1 MSKPTKRSKVLD
13 PSKVQ
18 VYNALTRQ
26 LGCMLPVRQLE
37 GGARRPPRQVSF
49 KPGNNE
55 IDVEDW
61 KACKANS
68 AFAIFLREGSYPSG
82 GGKHQDITPLVE
94 GYFDKGQSAAVA
106 ALTKK
111 VEAERVRQSTG
122 T

>member
-1 MSKPTKRSKVLD
+1 MSKPTKRSKILD

-26 LGCMLPVRQLE
+26 LGCNLPVSQIA

-49 KPGNNE
+49 APGNNE
-55 IDVEDW
+55 VSVEDW
-61 KACKANS
+61 KACKANEV
-68 AFAIFLREGSYPSG
+68 FMIFLREGKYPSG

-94 GYFDKGQSAAVA
+94 GYFDKGQDAATAV
-106 ALTKK
+106 LSKK
-111 VEAERVRQSTG
+111 VEAERLRQNTG